1 MIRLLF
7 KLIWN
12 QRRKHFGIFF
22 EFFFSFLVLFAV
34 FSFGFS
40 YLKQYL
46 SPLGFD
52 YKDIWVVELDWNDTP
67 EEEISE
73 TLTLLKN
80 QMLSYGQ
87 IETFSFSGKNI
98 PFSTSSAIDEF
109 STEGEQVDAD
119 VFKVDDRFAELFAV
133 NVQEGRWFGEEDAVS
148 TYSPVVLTASMAE
161 QLFGSTAAAI
171 EQQVQLR
178 EQTLK
183 VVGVVD
189 NFRYR
194 GEFSRGVG
202 GGNGIFF
209 RKDLDSNPPILM
221 VKADQ
226 EAKASLEATIRQDL
240 RSIAPGWVIETNYL
254 SDLRNKK
261 LRSALVPLAIVLI
274 ISGFLLVNVALG
286 LFGLLWQSISK
297 RRGEIGI
304 RKSMGSS
311 NTEITIQLIGEM
323 LVLASFGLIIG
334 LFFAIQFPILNVF
347 GLSSSVYVGAIIAA
361 VASIYLLVILCA
373 YFPSNQASKLPIA
386 NALRFE

>member
-221 VKADQ
+221 VKVDQ

>member
-52 YKDIWVVELDWNDTP
+52 YKDTWVVELDWNDAP
-67 EEEISE
+67 DEKVAE

-80 QMLSYGQ
+80 QMSSYGE

-109 STEGEQVDAD
+109 STEQEQVDAD
-119 VFKVDDRFAELFAV
+119 VFKVDDSFANLFDI
-133 NVQEGRWFGEEDAVS
+133 NIQEGRWFGQEDAVS
-148 TYSPVVLTASMAE
+148 TYSPVVITSSMAK
-161 QLFGSTAAAI
+161 QLFGSTSAAI
-171 EQQVQLR
+171 DQQVQLR

-189 NFRYR
+189 YFRYR
-194 GEFSRGVG
+194 GEFSRGVE

-221 VKADQ
+221 VKVDQ
-226 EAKASLEATIRQDL
+226 QAKASLEATIRQDL
-240 RSIAPGWVIETNYL
+240 RSIAPGWAIETNYL
-254 SDLRNKK
+254 SDMRNKK
-261 LRSALVPLAIVLI
+261 LRSALMPLAIVVI

-311 NTEITIQLIGEM
+311 NTEITLQLIGEM
-323 LVLASFGLIIG
+323 LVVASFGLIIG
-334 LFFAIQFPILNVF
+334 FFLAIQFPILNVF
-347 GLSSSVYVGAIIAA
+347 GLSSTVYIGAIIAA
-361 VASIYLLVILCA
+361 AASIYLLVIICA
-373 YFPSNQASKLPIA
+373 YFPSNQASKLSIA